1 MCRFTIT
8 SKDVLKFI
16 DCEDAQILNQ
26 IIHKYVM
33 NKKGVCKNYEYL
45 NLIKYQAEDKSSS
58 SKNYYTGETSY
69 NINVKGWLAYSNTKK
84 GTKISFEEKDGLIRF
99 SNP

>member
-1 MCRFTIT
+1 
-8 SKDVLKFI
+8 
-16 DCEDAQILNQ
+16 
-26 IIHKYVM
+26 M

-69 NINVKGWLAYSNTKK
+69 NINVKGWLTYSNTKK
-84 GTKISFEEKDGLIRF
+84 GAKISFEEKDGLIRF
-99 SNP
+99 SIP